1 MTTAP
6 AAAGP
11 PGAVRARRLPPGWR
25 KAALSLHVTAS
36 AGWVGVHGSLLTLAA
51 LGWATGSEATREAA
65 YGAAGLLSGLLVLP
79 LSLTALASG
88 LVLSLGTPWGLFR
101 HYWVAVKLGLTALLV
116 AGSNLSIGPAVRA
129 IGADPA
135 AAGAADRASAL
146 GALSVSF
153 TVLLA
158 TVLLST
164 VKPFGRIPRRPARR
178 GADR

>member
-1 MTTAP
+1 VTTAP

-11 PGAVRARRLPPGWR
+11 SGAVRARRLSPGWR
-25 KAALSLHVTAS
+25 KTALSVHVISS

-51 LGWATGSEATREAA
+51 LGWATGSEATREVV
-65 YGAAGLLSGLLVLP
+65 YGAAGSLSGLLILP

-88 LVLSLGTPWGLFR
+88 LILALGTPWGLFR
-101 HYWVAVKLGLTALLV
+101 HYWVAIKLGLTALLV
-116 AGSNLSIGPAVRA
+116 VGSNLSIGPAIRA

-135 AAGAADRASAL
+135 AAGAADRLSGL

-164 VKPFGRIPRRPARR
+164 VKPFGRIGRRAAR
-178 GADR
+178 